1 MADPRRMK
9 RATGA
14 NGGGRLTREEWRRFD
29 LSKAWV
35 WIGLIV
41 LALILLFLRGCN
53 PQVAGTVST
62 PTAAA
67 VATEIL
73 PTKDAPTE
81 VAPTDVAAVTA
92 TMAAPTNTPVPPDP
106 TSTAAPAEPPSV
118 DPQDGVIPAGAVS
131 FGGSAA
137 PGAEVDVQIDGVSVG
152 KAKADAQGRWSLD
165 VELKAGDHEVVV
177 VGPDGS
183 ASKPEGFQI
192 GSGAGPDPV
201 AVSEPAAGGSV
212 APGPLTLSG
221 TAGPSADLVVL
232 VDGKEVGRVQAD
244 AQGAWTADIDLPEGA
259 HSIVVAPV
267 SADGTVFN
275 EAASAPLDVT
285 AEAQG
290 VAPTFTQPESPK
302 GLAVGPVIFRG
313 TAAPGST
320 ITLSID
326 GKDARTVTAED
337 DGSWSAQIDV
347 PSGDHEVVAT
357 SVQPDG
363 LKATSEA
370 FAISAAAVKP
380 AITSPAA
387 GNVTSGNVVLRGTA
401 SPGQDVEIVV
411 DGKVVGTTTSDA
423 RGNWFLS
430 TPLTAG
436 ARSVVARYAGSTAAD
451 DSSEAIAY
459 TVQQRRAGG
468 QCRNTTPIPAEVSR
482 YTVEVNDT
490 LYCISQRSGL
500 SIAAIKRD
508 NPFITDENLILP
520 GQVLTLRERTT
531 PATK

>member
-1 MADPRRMK
+1 MADQRRTK
-9 RATGA
+9 RTTPLS
-14 NGGGRLTREEWRRFD
+14 GGGRLTREEWRRFD
-29 LSKAWV
+29 ISKAWV

-41 LALILLFLRGCN
+41 LAIILLLLRGCN

-67 VATEIL
+67 VATEIK
-73 PTKDAPTE
+73 PTDVAPTAVAPTD
-81 VAPTDVAAVTA
+81 VAPTDVAALTA
-92 TMAAPTNTPVPPDP
+92 TTAAPTNTPV
-106 TSTAAPAEPPSV
+106 PAEPPSV
-118 DPQDGVIPAGAVS
+118 DPQDGVIPGGTVA
-131 FGGSAA
+131 FGGTAA
-137 PGAEVDVQIDGVSVG
+137 PGAEVDVQVDGVSVG
-152 KAKADAQGRWSLD
+152 KAKADAQGRWTLD

-183 ASKPEGFQI
+183 ASKPENFQI
-192 GSGAGPDPV
+192 GSGAVPDPV
-201 AVSEPAAGGSV
+201 TVSEPAAGASV

-221 TAGPSADLVVL
+221 TAGPAADLVVL
-232 VDGKEVGRVQAD
+232 VDGKEVGRIQAD
-244 AQGAWTADIDLPEGA
+244 AQGAWTTDIDLPEGA
-259 HSIVVAPV
+259 HSIVVAPA
-267 SADGTVFN
+267 SMDGTVFN

-290 VAPTFTQPESPK
+290 VAPTFTEPESPN

-326 GKDARTVTAED
+326 GKDVRTVTAED

-347 PSGDHEVVAT
+347 PSGDHDVVAT

-363 LKATSEA
+363 LEATSEA
-370 FAISAAAVKP
+370 FAISATAVKP
-380 AITSPAA
+380 TITSPIA

-411 DGKVVGTTTSDA
+411 DGTVVGTTTADA

-436 ARSVVARYAGSTAAD
+436 ARSVVARYAGSTAAG
-451 DSSEAIAY
+451 DSSDAVAY

-468 QCRNTTPIPAEVSR
+468 QCRNTTPIPAEVPR

-520 GQVLTLRERTT
+520 GQILTLREHT
-531 PATK
+531 PPAAK

>member
-1 MADPRRMK
+1 MADQRRTK

-14 NGGGRLTREEWRRFD
+14 SGGGRLTKEEWRRFD
-29 LSKAWV
+29 ISKAWI
-35 WIGLIV
+35 WIALIV
-41 LALILLFLRGCN
+41 LAIILLLLRGCN

-67 VATEIL
+67 VATEI
-73 PTKDAPTE
+73 KPTE
-81 VAPTDVAAVTA
+81 VAAATA
-92 TMAAPTNTPVPPDP
+92 TTAAPTNTPVPPEP
-106 TSTAAPAEPPSV
+106 TLTAAPVVPPAV
-118 DPQDGVIPAGAVS
+118 DPQDGVIPAGTVTFS
-131 FGGSAA
+131 GTAA

-152 KAKADAQGRWSLD
+152 KAKADAQGRWVLD

-183 ASKPEGFQI
+183 ASKPASFQI

-201 AVSEPAAGGSV
+201 TVSEPAAGASV
-212 APGPLTLSG
+212 ASGPVTLSG
-221 TAGPSADLVVL
+221 TAGPSADLVVR
-232 VDGKEVGRVQAD
+232 VDGKEVGRIQAD
-244 AQGAWTADIDLPEGA
+244 AQGAWTTDIDLPEGA

-267 SADGTVFN
+267 ATDGTVFN

-290 VAPTFTQPESPK
+290 VAPTFTEPESPNS
-302 GLAVGPVIFRG
+302 LAVGPVIFRG

-320 ITLSID
+320 ITLSLD
-326 GKDARTVTAED
+326 GKDVRTVTAED
-337 DGSWSAQIDV
+337 DGSWSAQVDV
-347 PSGDHEVVAT
+347 PAGDHEVVAH
-357 SVQPDG
+357 SLQPDG
-363 LKATSEA
+363 LAATSEA
-370 FAISAAAVKP
+370 FAISAAAAKP
-380 AITSPAA
+380 AITSPLA
-387 GNVTSGNVVLRGTA
+387 GTVTSGNVVLRGTA

-436 ARSVVARYAGSTAAD
+436 ARSVVARYAGSTAAG
-451 DSSEAIAY
+451 DSSDAVAY

-508 NPFITDENLILP
+508 NSFITDENLILP
-520 GQVLTLRERTT
+520 GQVLTLREHT
-531 PATK
+531 PPTAK